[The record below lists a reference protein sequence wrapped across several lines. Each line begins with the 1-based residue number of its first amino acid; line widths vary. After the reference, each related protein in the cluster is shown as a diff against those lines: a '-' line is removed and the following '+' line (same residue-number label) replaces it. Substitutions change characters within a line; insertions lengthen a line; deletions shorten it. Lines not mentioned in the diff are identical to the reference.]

1 MTNEVNE
8 IEPDEAVA
16 LKKYLLHFQ
25 YSDPTT
31 GSVLV
36 SAPNEERAVEIA
48 LEAVPEHI
56 EDFRITARE
65 EISLEQFSAMVSQSK
80 EEPTVH

>member
-1 MTNEVNE
+1 LTNEVNE
-8 IEPDEAVA
+8 IEQTEEVP
-16 LKKYLLHFQ
+16 LKLFKLEFA

-36 SAPNEERAVEIA
+36 SAPSKERAIEIA

-56 EDFRITARE
+56 EDFRITDSE
-65 EISLEQFSAMVSQSK
+65 EISQEAFVALVQQR
-80 EEPTVH
+80 EEGPTVH